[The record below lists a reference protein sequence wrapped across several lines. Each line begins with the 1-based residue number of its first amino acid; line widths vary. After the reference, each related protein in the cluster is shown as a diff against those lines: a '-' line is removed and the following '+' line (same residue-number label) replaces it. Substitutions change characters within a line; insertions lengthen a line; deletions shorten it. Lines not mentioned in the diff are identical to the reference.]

1 MKHNRAGA
9 ILCLALACTTF
20 VPALAQEPAKVP
32 VVEMELDNGMKL
44 LLVRR
49 PELTTISAAWVAKVG
64 SADERPGITGMA
76 HLFEHMMFKGTNT
89 IGTTNIERDLEI
101 IDEQEALQEK
111 IRAIYREQRERARRG
126 EIDDPYSPDARP
138 EQLIELEAEFA
149 KLVEEQREI
158 MVKDEYDQ
166 IYTAEGQSFLNAFT
180 STDVTVYLNRIPANK
195 LELWFWMESDRL
207 LNPVF
212 REFYSERD
220 VVYEERR
227 LRTES
232 TPTGEFDE
240 QLNAMF
246 WQSHPYS
253 WPTVGWPSDLRV
265 ISKAQADDFFATYYA
280 PNNITA
286 VLVGNFE
293 IDEVKGLAERY
304 FGRLPRGPE
313 APDVVTLEMEQKAE
327 KRLSAECDCQPQIE
341 IRYHTESFVNQKS
354 YPLDVLAGVL
364 SGRTGRLYKAMVEGA
379 EIASSAS
386 AGHLPTK
393 FAGYFSFYAETKG
406 DATPADLEAAW
417 DAVVADLQENLIG
430 EEELRKVKNRE
441 IADTYRRLQD
451 PLFLSVQLALY
462 EGQGDY
468 RYLDNLQSN
477 VEAVTAEQIREAAR
491 TYLVPE
497 RRLVGHYTR
506 KAGTQAEEIPPELA
520 EMPAEQRQAILGQ
533 LRQLRSFGD
542 AEQLKAIVGQIEAQ
556 AGQAPPEM
564 KPVVDLMIRTAK
576 ERLAELEGD
585 GGEE

>member
-1 MKHNRAGA
+1 MKYKRTWGV
-9 ILCLALACTTF
+9 LCLALACA
-20 VPALAQEPAKVP
+20 ALAPVAAQEPAKVP
-32 VVEMELDNGMKL
+32 VVEVELDNGLKM

-49 PELTTISAAWVAKVG
+49 PELTTVSAAWVAKVG

-76 HLFEHMMFKGTNT
+76 HLFEHMMFKGTKT

-101 IDEQEALQEK
+101 IDEQEALQNE
-111 IRAIYREQRERARRG
+111 IREIYREQRERFRRG
-126 EIDDPYSPDARP
+126 EIEDPYATDARP
-138 EQLIELEAEFA
+138 QELIDLETEFT

-158 MVKDEYDQ
+158 MVKDEYDK
-166 IYTAEGQSFLNAFT
+166 IYTSEGQSFLNAFT

-212 REFYSERD
+212 REFYAERD

-253 WPTVGWPSDLRV
+253 WPTIGWPSDLRV
-265 ISKAQADDFFATYYA
+265 ISKEQADDFFRTYYA

-293 IDEVKGLAERY
+293 IDRVKELAERY

-313 APDVVTLEMEQKAE
+313 APDVVTLEMNQKAE

-364 SGRTGRLYKAMVEGA
+364 SGRTGRLFKTMVEGS
-379 EIASSAS
+379 EVASRASAS
-386 AGHLPTK
+386 HLPSK
-393 FAGYFSFYAETKG
+393 FAGYFSFLAETKG
-406 DATPADLEAAW
+406 ESTPADLEAAW
-417 DAVVADLQENLIG
+417 DEVVADLQENLVS

-451 PLFLSVQLALY
+451 PLFLSIQLALY

-468 RYLDNLQSN
+468 RYLDTLQTN

-506 KAGTQAEEIPPELA
+506 KSGSKAEEVPPELTDV
-520 EMPAEQRQAILGQ
+520 PAEQRQAILAQ

-542 AEQLKAIVGQIEAQ
+542 AEQLQAIAEQIEAQ

-564 KPVVDLMIRTAK
+564 KPVVELMLRTAK